1 MEVAHHLHQESEV
14 LTMAKNKFYAVARGF
29 KPGIY
34 YSWYGENGAQVQ
46 VNGFSDAHFQGF
58 ATRAEAE
65 EWFVKNK
72 NKPSSSS
79 KKKKTKALKSKTVTQ
94 VKAASKKAGSED
106 SAPPTEGLSNPRK
119 IVIYTDG
126 GCFMN
131 PGPGGYGIVCVRGKI
146 RKEYS
151 GGFRKTTN
159 NRMELMACIV
169 ALKTVRTKHSIT
181 IYSDSKYVV
190 DGIGKGWAKKWQA
203 NDWKRA
209 GQEKAENVDLWSE
222 LLKLCDKHTV
232 DFEWV
237 KGHAGNP
244 ENERCDKLAMAA
256 MSKKG
261 LSPDRNYEAGKTKIA
276 P

>member
-1 MEVAHHLHQESEV
+1 
-14 LTMAKNKFYAVARGF
+14 MAKNKFYAVARGF

-34 YSWYGENGAQVQ
+34 DSWYGEDGAEVQ
-46 VNGFSDAHFQGF
+46 VKEYPKPNFRGFKTLGEAKEWY
-58 ATRAEAE
+58 AE
-65 EWFVKNK
+65 NK
-72 NKPSSSS
+72 NMQPTYS
-79 KKKKTKALKSKTVTQ
+79 KKRKTKPLKSETVTQ
-94 VKAASKKAGSED
+94 VKSASKQAGRED
-106 SAPPTEGLSNPRK
+106 TSSPTKGVPKPRK
-119 IVIYTDG
+119 IVFYTDG

-131 PGPGGYGIVCVRGKI
+131 PGPGGYGIVCVKGKI

-169 ALKTVRTKHSIT
+169 ALKTVRAKYAIT

-190 DGIGKGWAKKWQA
+190 DGISKGWAEKWQA

-209 GQEKAENVDLWSE
+209 GQEIAENVDLWSE

-232 DFEWV
+232 NFKWV

-261 LSPDRNYEAGKTKIA
+261 LPPDSNYEAGKTKIA